1 MLEQRNNRGKLMNA
15 TPDKVFED
23 FLAQQ
28 LQQTREYLPDD
39 GFTARVMGSLPAAA
53 PQGLSGI
60 MERLIAG
67 IPVLLIA
74 ALVLSQFPWGR
85 TITNVWYVAAHLDV
99 SQWFT
104 FALSAAASLLVAS
117 VFWFWQTEE
126 SF

>member
-1 MLEQRNNRGKLMNA
+1 MNA

-39 GFTARVMGSLPAAA
+39 GFTARVMGDLPAAA
-53 PQGLSGI
+53 PSGLSRAQ
-60 MERLIAG
+60 ERLLTG

-74 ALVLSQFPWGR
+74 ALVFIQFPWAR
-85 TITNVWYVAAHLDV
+85 TMTNVWYVVAQLEV

-104 FALSAAASLLVAS
+104 LALGTAASLLVGGI
-117 VFWFWQTEE
+117 FWFWQAEE
-126 SF
+126 GV